1 MKKQK
6 IKIIL
11 VIIIITLCMILFQNI
26 KKTKGEFQDELIF
39 FKLFSSV
46 QKTEEK
52 TNHQQYNFKLE
63 NEKIESKNIKLTD
76 TIDKETLVEGKIAP
90 GTNGN
95 FEILLETNEKIYYQ
109 INFES
114 KTEKPQNLKFQ
125 IKGKDKKYEK
135 LEDMQTQL
143 QGEISENK
151 RIIINWEWKYE
162 ENEIKDKQDTKDGQT
177 IGKYHFTIY
186 AIGKSLYE

>member
-11 VIIIITLCMILFQNI
+11 AIIIIILCMTLFQNI
-26 KKTKGEFQDELIF
+26 KKTKGGFQDELIF

-46 QKTEEK
+46 QKT
-52 TNHQQYNFKLE
+52 NHHQYNFKLE
-63 NEKIESKNIKLTD
+63 DKKIESKNVKLTD
-76 TIDKETLVEGKIAP
+76 TIDKETLIEEKIAP
-90 GTNGN
+90 GTKGN
-95 FEILLETNEKIYYQ
+95 F
-109 INFES
+109 
-114 KTEKPQNLKFQ
+114 KPHNLKFQ

-135 LEDMQTQL
+135 LEDMQSQL

-177 IGKYHFTIY
+177 IGKYYFTIY
-186 AIGKSLYE
+186 TIGKSLYE

>member
-11 VIIIITLCMILFQNI
+11 AIIIIILCMTLFQNI
-26 KKTKGEFQDELIF
+26 KKTKGGFQDELIF

-46 QKTEEK
+46 QKT
-52 TNHQQYNFKLE
+52 NHHQYNFKLE
-63 NEKIESKNIKLTD
+63 DKKIESKNVKLTD
-76 TIDKETLVEGKIAP
+76 TIDKETLIEEKIAP
-90 GTNGN
+90 GTKGN

-114 KTEKPQNLKFQ
+114 KTDKPQNLKFQ

-135 LEDMQTQL
+135 LEDMQSQL

-177 IGKYHFTIY
+177 IGKYYFTIY
-186 AIGKSLYE
+186 TIGKSLYE